1 MFTRRTQCTCL
12 CIFGVIPIH
21 ECRMQ
26 QAPHAGSEGWQVMSF
41 CVRSMLAVVRTEHV
55 DGGESRRKA

>member
-1 MFTRRTQCTCL
+1 MFKRRTQCTCL

-26 QAPHAGSEGWQVMSF
+26 QAPHSTSEGWKVMSF
-41 CVRSMLAVVRTEHV
+41 CMRSMLTVVRTVHV